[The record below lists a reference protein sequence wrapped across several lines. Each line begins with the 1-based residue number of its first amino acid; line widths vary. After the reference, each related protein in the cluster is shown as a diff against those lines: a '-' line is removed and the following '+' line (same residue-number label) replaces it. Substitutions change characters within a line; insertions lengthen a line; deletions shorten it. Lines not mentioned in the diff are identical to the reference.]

1 MTEDAGGGQ
10 ELFNVRSRPSVVS
23 LVELLDLSH
32 ARQRKRK
39 RQARASRHLE
49 TSLNVS
55 LEERGDSKEQEGKSR
70 TPLPDQQLQNY
81 FA

>member
-1 MTEDAGGGQ
+1 MLGEDRNSSTFVHA
-10 ELFNVRSRPSVVS
+10 PSVVS

-70 TPLPDQQLQNY
+70 TPLPNQQLQNY